1 MAEIFVDTKQVKSLA
16 VELAEFP
23 KKVPKE
29 VLVPALNDSLKRV
42 NTAVKRG
49 VSGRYVIPQKEIE
62 KSIKH
67 IHASASNPSASV
79 VLRGKPKG
87 LIHFKLKPSKIQSQ
101 QGKKLKAR
109 KSLSVMIK
117 KGAGYKQIK
126 IKPSAFV
133 AGANGTPNVFHRQ
146 GKKSLPIERLVTLSI
161 PEMLSAKAV
170 IKPVQQR
177 TEEILK
183 ERINHHLHR
192 KLKVKGGK
200 K

>member
-1 MAEIFVDTKQVKSLA
+1 MAEIFVDTKQFKSLA

-49 VSGRYVIPQKEIE
+49 VSGRYIIPQREID
-62 KSIKH
+62 KAIKH
-67 IHASASNPSASV
+67 RHASASNPVASIV
-79 VLRGKPKG
+79 VRGKPKG

-101 QGKKLKAR
+101 AGKKLKAR
-109 KSLSVMIK
+109 KSLSVKIK
-117 KGAGYKQIK
+117 KDGGYKQIG
-126 IKPSAFV
+126 IKPAAFV
-133 AGANGTPNVFHRQ
+133 ADVKGTLNVFHRK
-146 GKKSLPIERLVTLSI
+146 GKKSLPIKRLVTISI

-170 IKPVQQR
+170 INPVQQR

>member
-1 MAEIFVDTKQVKSLA
+1 MAEIFVDTKQLKSVA
-16 VELAEFP
+16 MELAEFP

-42 NTAVKRG
+42 NTVVKRG
-49 VSGRYVIPQKEIE
+49 VSGRYVIPQKEVE

-67 IHASASNPSASV
+67 KHASASNPSASI

-87 LIHFKLKPSKIQSQ
+87 LINFKLKPAKMQSQ
-101 QGKKLKAR
+101 AGKKLKAR
-109 KSLSVMIK
+109 KSLEVKIK
-117 KGAGYKQIK
+117 KEGGYKQIG
-126 IKPSAFV
+126 IKPAAFV
-133 AGANGTPNVFHRQ
+133 AVANGTPNVFHRK
-146 GKKSLPIERLVTLSI
+146 GKKSLPIERLVTISV
-161 PEMLSAKAV
+161 PQMLSAKAV
-170 IKPVQQR
+170 INPVQKR